1 MYPFEHH
8 HDEPR
13 ALVDLLGGKGANLA
27 EMTSV
32 LALPVPPGFTIT
44 TEACRTYRAEGWP
57 AGLDAQVAAALE
69 RLETTVGRRFGD
81 PDDPLLVSVR
91 SGAARS
97 MPGMLDT
104 VLDLGLTPATVGGFA
119 RHVGERCAMD
129 SYRRFITM
137 YGEVVLGL
145 DPAPFR
151 QIEAEALARS
161 DRPDVGSLGPDELE
175 ALCRDLLA
183 SLEAASGRPLPEPR
197 GQLRA
202 AIEAVFAS
210 WDGERARAYRRHD
223 AIADD
228 LGTAANVQCMVFG
241 NRDANSGTGV
251 AFSRNPATGEP
262 GAYGDFLVQAQGQDV
277 VDGESRTEDL
287 DDLRRRFPEAHA
299 EFLEIMDRLEAHYQD
314 LCETEFTIES
324 GRLWMLQIRVGKRTA
339 AAAVRIAVD
348 LVEQDSWQISPAE
361 AVRRVRPEQL
371 EHLARG
377 TLGGGE
383 VLATGLAASPGAA
396 TGRVC
401 LSADACVDAVERGDR
416 VLLVRADT
424 SPEDVHGMQVA
435 EGILTARGGLV
446 SHAAVVARG
455 WGIPA
460 VVGAEAL
467 VFDGNEVR
475 IGGVVLREG
484 DVLSID
490 GTTGEIRRGAEA
502 SVGGAALPQLET
514 LLGWADELSGE
525 DADGRS
531 PGERLLAAHAA
542 LDRRST

>member
-1 MYPFEHH
+1 M
-8 HDEPR
+8 
-13 ALVDLLGGKGANLA
+13 
-27 EMTSV
+27 
-32 LALPVPPGFTIT
+32 
-44 TEACRTYRAEGWP
+44 
-57 AGLDAQVAAALE
+57 
-69 RLETTVGRRFGD
+69 
-81 PDDPLLVSVR
+81 
-91 SGAARS
+91 
-97 MPGMLDT
+97 
-104 VLDLGLTPATVGGFA
+104 
-119 RHVGERCAMD
+119 
-129 SYRRFITM
+129 
-137 YGEVVLGL
+137 
-145 DPAPFR
+145 
-151 QIEAEALARS
+151 
-161 DRPDVGSLGPDELE
+161 
-175 ALCRDLLA
+175 
-183 SLEAASGRPLPEPR
+183 
-197 GQLRA
+197 
-202 AIEAVFAS
+202 FAS

-241 NRDANSGTGV
+241 NRDERSGTGV

-287 DDLRRRFPEAHA
+287 DDLQRRFPEAHA
-299 EFLEIMDRLEAHYQD
+299 EFLEILDRLEAHYQD

-339 AAAVRIAVD
+339 AAAVRTAVD
-348 LVEQDSWQISPAE
+348 MVEQDSWQISRAE
-361 AVRRVRPEQL
+361 AVRRVRPEHL

-383 VLATGLAASPGAA
+383 VLATGLPASPGAA

-401 LSADACVDAVERGDR
+401 LSADACVEAVDRGEQ

-424 SPEDVHGMQVA
+424 SPEDVRGMQVA

-467 VFDGNEVR
+467 VFDGDEVR
-475 IGGVVLREG
+475 IGGVVVCEG

-490 GTTGEIRRGAEA
+490 GTTGDVRLGAEA
-502 SVGGAALPQLET
+502 SVEAAALPRLET

-525 DADGRS
+525 DPEGRS
-531 PGERLLAAHAA
+531 PPERLVAAHAA
-542 LDRRST
+542 LDRHST